1 MSDVLKILDSNQIN
15 QKILR
20 LSWQV
25 FEDNF
30 SEKEIVLVGIGEQGL
45 LIAEQ
50 VKFHLNTISKLKTTV
65 FIIDVDRDKP
75 FNKVSTELTENDYKN
90 KVIIL
95 IDDVLH
101 SGKTLTYAFKTFLDT
116 SVKKM
121 AVLVLINRSHNTFPV
136 KANYVGL
143 SLSTTLKEYIEVEL
157 KGSNKGVYL
166 S

>member
-65 FIIDVDRDKP
+65 FIIDVDRNKP
-75 FNKVSTELTENDYKN
+75 YNKVSTELKVNDYKN

-121 AVLVLINRSHNTFPV
+121 AVLVLIDRNHNTCLLYTSP
-136 KANYVGL
+136 
-143 SLSTTLKEYIEVEL
+143 SPRDS
-157 KGSNKGVYL
+157 
-166 S
+166 

>member
-1 MSDVLKILDSNQIN
+1 MSDIIKILDSNQIN

-65 FIIDVDRDKP
+65 FRIDVDRDKP

-121 AVLVLINRSHNTFPV
+121 AVLVLIDRNHNTFPV

>member
-50 VKFHLNTISKLKTTV
+50 VKFHLNTISKLKNTV
-65 FIIDVDRDKP
+65 FRIDVDRDKP

-121 AVLVLINRSHNTFPV
+121 AVLALIDRNHNTFPV

-143 SLSTTLKEYIEVEL
+143 SLSTTLKEYIEVVL

>member
-1 MSDVLKILDSNQIN
+1 MGDVLKILNSYQIS

-25 FEDNF
+25 YEDNF
-30 SEKEIVLVGIGEQGL
+30 SEKEITLVGIGEQGL

-50 VKFHLNTISKLKTTV
+50 VKIHLNNISKLKTNV
-65 FIIDVDRDKP
+65 LKINVDRDKP
-75 FNKVSTELTENDYKN
+75 FNKVSSELSKNEYSN

-101 SGKTLTYAFKTFLDT
+101 SGKTLTYSFKNFLDT
-116 SVKKM
+116 SIKKM
-121 AVLVLINRSHNTFPV
+121 SVLVLVDRNHNSFPV
-136 KANYVGL
+136 KANYIGL
-143 SLSTTLKEYIEVEL
+143 SLSTTLKEYIEVVL
-157 KGSNKGVYL
+157 KGKNKGVYL

>member
-1 MSDVLKILDSNQIN
+1 MSDVLKILDGNQIN

-30 SEKEIVLVGIGEQGL
+30 SEKEIALVGIGEQGS

-50 VKFHLNTISKLKTTV
+50 VKFNLNTISKLKTTV
-65 FIIDVDRDKP
+65 FRLDVDRDKP
-75 FNKVSTELTENDYKN
+75 FNKVNTELTENDFKN

-101 SGKTLTYAFKTFLDT
+101 SGKTLTYAFKAFLDT

-121 AVLVLINRSHNTFPV
+121 AVLVLIDRNHNTFPV

>member
-1 MSDVLKILDSNQIN
+1 MSDVLKILNSNQIN

-65 FIIDVDRDKP
+65 FRIDVDRDKP

-121 AVLVLINRSHNTFPV
+121 AVLVLINRNHNTFPV

-143 SLSTTLKEYIEVEL
+143 SLSTTLKEYIEVVL

>member
-1 MSDVLKILDSNQIN
+1 MSDVLKILNDNQIS

-25 FEDNF
+25 YEDNF
-30 SEKEIVLVGIGEQGL
+30 SEKEITLVGIGDQGL

-50 VKFHLNTISKLKTTV
+50 VKIHLNTISKLKTSV
-65 FIIDVDRDKP
+65 LKINVDRDKP
-75 FNKVSTELTENDYKN
+75 FNKVNPELPKNEYSN

-101 SGKTLTYAFKTFLDT
+101 SGKTLTYAFKNFLDT
-116 SVKKM
+116 SIKKM
-121 AVLVLINRSHNTFPV
+121 AVLVLIDRNHNSFPV

-143 SLSTTLKEYIEVEL
+143 SLSTTLKEYIEVVL
-157 KGSNKGVYL
+157 KGKNKGVYL

>member
-65 FIIDVDRDKP
+65 FSIDVDRVKP
-75 FNKVSTELTENDYKN
+75 FNKVSTELTENDYKK

-121 AVLVLINRSHNTFPV
+121 AVLVLIDRNHNTFPV

-143 SLSTTLKEYIEVEL
+143 SLSTTLKEYIEVVL

>member
-1 MSDVLKILDSNQIN
+1 MSDILKILDSNQIN

-65 FIIDVDRDKP
+65 FMIDVDRDKP
-75 FNKVSTELTENDYKN
+75 FNKVSTELTDNGYKN

-121 AVLVLINRSHNTFPV
+121 AVLVLIDRNHNTFPV

-143 SLSTTLKEYIEVEL
+143 SLSTTLKEYIEVVL

>member
-65 FIIDVDRDKP
+65 FRIDVDRDKP
-75 FNKVSTELTENDYKN
+75 FNKVSTNLTENDYKN

-121 AVLVLINRSHNTFPV
+121 AVLVLIDRNHNTFPV

-143 SLSTTLKEYIEVEL
+143 SLSTTLKEYIEVVL

>member
-50 VKFHLNTISKLKTTV
+50 VKFHLNTISKLKTIV
-65 FIIDVDRDKP
+65 FRLDVDRDKP

-121 AVLVLINRSHNTFPV
+121 AVLVLIDRNHYTFPV

-143 SLSTTLKEYIEVEL
+143 SLSTTLKEYIEVVL

>member
-1 MSDVLKILDSNQIN
+1 MSDVLKILDINQIN

-30 SEKEIVLVGIGEQGL
+30 SEKEIALVGIGEKGS

-50 VKFHLNTISKLKTTV
+50 VKIHLNTISKLKTTV
-65 FIIDVDRDKP
+65 FRIDVDRNKP
-75 FNKVSTELTENDYKN
+75 FNKVSTELTENDFKN

-143 SLSTTLKEYIEVEL
+143 SLSTTLKEYIEVVL

>member
-1 MSDVLKILDSNQIN
+1 MSDVLKILDINQIN

-30 SEKEIVLVGIGEQGL
+30 SEKEIALVGIGEKGS

-50 VKFHLNTISKLKTTV
+50 VKIHLNTISKLKTTV
-65 FIIDVDRDKP
+65 FRIDVDRNKP
-75 FNKVSTELTENDYKN
+75 FNKVSTELTENDFKN

-121 AVLVLINRSHNTFPV
+121 AVLVLIDRNHNTFPV

-143 SLSTTLKEYIEVEL
+143 SLSTTLKEYIEVIL

>member
-1 MSDVLKILDSNQIN
+1 MSDILKILDSNQIN

-30 SEKEIVLVGIGEQGL
+30 SEKEIILVGIGEQGL

-65 FIIDVDRDKP
+65 FRIDVDRDKP
-75 FNKVSTELTENDYKN
+75 FNKVSTEFTENDYKN
-90 KVIIL
+90 KVIVL

-121 AVLVLINRSHNTFPV
+121 AVLVLIDRNHNTFPV

-157 KGSNKGVYL
+157 KGRNKGVYL

>member
-1 MSDVLKILDSNQIN
+1 MSDILKILDSNQIN

-65 FIIDVDRDKP
+65 FRIDVDRNKP

-121 AVLVLINRSHNTFPV
+121 AVLVLIDRNHNTFPV

-143 SLSTTLKEYIEVEL
+143 SLSTTLKEYIEVVL

>member
-50 VKFHLNTISKLKTTV
+50 VKFHLNTISKLKNTV
-65 FIIDVDRDKP
+65 FRIDVDRDKP

-101 SGKTLTYAFKTFLDT
+101 SGKTLTYAFKTFLNT

-121 AVLVLINRSHNTFPV
+121 AVLVLIDRNHNTFPV

-143 SLSTTLKEYIEVEL
+143 SLSTTLKEYIEVVL

>member
-65 FIIDVDRDKP
+65 FMIDVDRDKP
-75 FNKVSTELTENDYKN
+75 FNKVGTELTENDYKN

-121 AVLVLINRSHNTFPV
+121 AVLVLINRNHNTFPV

-143 SLSTTLKEYIEVEL
+143 SLSTTLKEYIEVVL

>member
-1 MSDVLKILDSNQIN
+1 MSDVLKILDSNQIK

-65 FIIDVDRDKP
+65 FRIDVDRDKP

-121 AVLVLINRSHNTFPV
+121 AVLVLIDRNHNIFPV

-143 SLSTTLKEYIEVEL
+143 SLSTTLKEYIEVVL

>member
-1 MSDVLKILDSNQIN
+1 MSDVLTILDSNQIN

-45 LIAEQ
+45 LIAEK
-50 VKFHLNTISKLKTTV
+50 VKFHLNIISKLKTTV
-65 FIIDVDRDKP
+65 FMIDVDRDKP

-143 SLSTTLKEYIEVEL
+143 SLSTTLKEYIEVVL

>member
-65 FIIDVDRDKP
+65 FRIDVDRDKP

-121 AVLVLINRSHNTFPV
+121 AVLVLIDRNHNTFPV

>member
-143 SLSTTLKEYIEVEL
+143 SLSTTLKEYIEVVL

>member
-50 VKFHLNTISKLKTTV
+50 VKFHLNTISKLNTTI
-65 FIIDVDRDKP
+65 FRIDVDRDKP
-75 FNKVSTELTENDYKN
+75 FNKVITELTENDYKN

-121 AVLVLINRSHNTFPV
+121 AVLVLIDRNHNTFPV

-143 SLSTTLKEYIEVEL
+143 SLSTTLKEYIEVVL

>member
-65 FIIDVDRDKP
+65 FRIDVDRDKP
-75 FNKVSTELTENDYKN
+75 FNKVSTELTENDYKK

-121 AVLVLINRSHNTFPV
+121 AVLVLIDRNHNTFPV

>member
-30 SEKEIVLVGIGEQGL
+30 AEKAIVLVGIGEQGL

-65 FIIDVDRDKP
+65 FRIDVDSDKP
-75 FNKVSTELTENDYKN
+75 FNKVSTELNENDYKN

-121 AVLVLINRSHNTFPV
+121 AVLVLIDRNHNTFPV

-143 SLSTTLKEYIEVEL
+143 SLSTTLKEYIEVVL

>member
-30 SEKEIVLVGIGEQGL
+30 SEKEIALVGIGEQGL

-65 FIIDVDRDKP
+65 FRIDVDRDKP

-121 AVLVLINRSHNTFPV
+121 AVLVLIDRNHNIFPV

-143 SLSTTLKEYIEVEL
+143 SLSTTLKEYIEVVL

>member
-50 VKFHLNTISKLKTTV
+50 VKFHLNTISKLNTTV
-65 FIIDVDRDKP
+65 FRIDVDRDKP

-121 AVLVLINRSHNTFPV
+121 AVLVLIDRNHNTFPV

-143 SLSTTLKEYIEVEL
+143 SLSTTLKEYIEVVL
-157 KGSNKGVYL
+157 KASNKGVYL

>member
-1 MSDVLKILDSNQIN
+1 MSDVLKILDINQIN

-30 SEKEIVLVGIGEQGL
+30 SEKEIALVGIGEKGS

-50 VKFHLNTISKLKTTV
+50 VKIHLNTISKLKTTV
-65 FIIDVDRDKP
+65 FRIDVDRNKP
-75 FNKVSTELTENDYKN
+75 FNKVSTELTENDFKN

-143 SLSTTLKEYIEVEL
+143 SLSTTLKEYIEVIL

>member
-1 MSDVLKILDSNQIN
+1 MSDILKILDGNQIN

-65 FIIDVDRDKP
+65 FRIDVDRYKP

-121 AVLVLINRSHNTFPV
+121 AVLVLIDRNHNTFPV

-143 SLSTTLKEYIEVEL
+143 SLSTTLKEYIEVVL

>member
-65 FIIDVDRDKP
+65 FRIDVDRDKP

-143 SLSTTLKEYIEVEL
+143 SLSTTLKEYIEVVL

>member
-50 VKFHLNTISKLKTTV
+50 VKFHLYTISKLKTTV
-65 FIIDVDRDKP
+65 FMIDVDRDKP
-75 FNKVSTELTENDYKN
+75 FNKVSTELTENDFKN

-143 SLSTTLKEYIEVEL
+143 SLSTTLKEYIEVIL

>member
-1 MSDVLKILDSNQIN
+1 MSDVLTILDSNQIN

-75 FNKVSTELTENDYKN
+75 FNQVSTELTENDYKN

-121 AVLVLINRSHNTFPV
+121 AVLVLIDRNHNTFPV

>member
-1 MSDVLKILDSNQIN
+1 MSDALKILNSNQIS

-25 FEDNF
+25 YEDNF
-30 SEKEIVLVGIGEQGL
+30 SEKEITLVGIGEQGL

-50 VKFHLNTISKLKTTV
+50 VKIHLNNISKLKTTV
-65 FIIDVDRDKP
+65 LRIDVDRIKP
-75 FNKVSTELTENDYKN
+75 FNKVSPELSKNDYSD

-101 SGKTLTYAFKTFLDT
+101 SGKTLTYAFKNFLNT
-116 SVKKM
+116 SIKKM
-121 AVLVLINRSHNTFPV
+121 AVLVLIDRNHNSFPV

-143 SLSTTLKEYIEVEL
+143 SLSTTLKEYIEVVL
-157 KGSNKGVYL
+157 KGNNKGVYL

>member
-1 MSDVLKILDSNQIN
+1 MSDVLKILNSNQIS

-25 FEDNF
+25 YEDNF
-30 SEKEIVLVGIGEQGL
+30 SEKEIILVGIGEQGL

-65 FIIDVDRDKP
+65 FSLDVDRAKP
-75 FNKVSTELTENDYKN
+75 FNKVNTELTENDFKN

-121 AVLVLINRSHNTFPV
+121 AVLVLIDRNHNTFPV

>member
-65 FIIDVDRDKP
+65 FRIDVDRYKP
-75 FNKVSTELTENDYKN
+75 FNKVSTVLTENDYKN

-121 AVLVLINRSHNTFPV
+121 AVLVLIDRNHNSFPV

-143 SLSTTLKEYIEVEL
+143 SLSTTLKEYIEVVL

>member
-1 MSDVLKILDSNQIN
+1 MIDVLKILDSNQIN

-65 FIIDVDRDKP
+65 FRIDVDRDKP

-121 AVLVLINRSHNTFPV
+121 AVLVLIDRNHNTFPV

-143 SLSTTLKEYIEVEL
+143 SLSTTLKEYIEVVL
-157 KGSNKGVYL
+157 NGSNKGVYL

>member
-25 FEDNF
+25 LEDNF

-50 VKFHLNTISKLKTTV
+50 VKFHLNTISKLKNTV
-65 FIIDVDRDKP
+65 FRIDVDRDKP

-90 KVIIL
+90 EVIIL

-121 AVLVLINRSHNTFPV
+121 AVLVLIDRNHNTFPV

-143 SLSTTLKEYIEVEL
+143 SLSTTLKEYIEVVL

>member
-50 VKFHLNTISKLKTTV
+50 VKFHLNTISKLNTTV
-65 FIIDVDRDKP
+65 FMIDVDRNKP

-121 AVLVLINRSHNTFPV
+121 AVLVLIDRNHNTFPV

>member
-1 MSDVLKILDSNQIN
+1 MSDLLKILDSNQIN

-30 SEKEIVLVGIGEQGL
+30 SEKEIVLVGNGEQGL

-65 FIIDVDRDKP
+65 FRIDVDRDKP

-121 AVLVLINRSHNTFPV
+121 AVLVLIDRNHNTFPV